1 MDYRKTIQA
10 SWFALQTQQYL
21 GQFLHDLI
29 CNEHGNFHERYSPKC
44 RSKVLSIKYDII
56 LNPAPIW
63 FTKSSLKKEINKYL
77 KTHLV
82 WTMLQRPSTP
92 SQLEVIARHLQ
103 HISLL
108 QASQVLDCPS
118 KNGSNPTPGQS
129 CTMGQ
134 YKTLKLNVKK
144 CSK

>member
-1 MDYRKTIQA
+1 MDYRKTLA

-29 CNEHGNFHERYSPKC
+29 YNEHGIVSFSMNGIPQNVKVRYFQSNMT
-44 RSKVLSIKYDII
+44 S

-118 KNGSNPTPGQS
+118 KNGSNSTQGQS
-129 CTMGQ
+129 CTLGQ
-134 YKTLKLNVKK
+134 YKTLKF
-144 CSK
+144 